1 MSDHIASKIN
11 HCSRL
16 LVTVPPSTIMLYYFI
31 VLFHLFSLAFVLP
44 RVHFPD
50 TEGKVARCLSN
61 MYQVTIEARVEVA
74 KDWINHELSLRSN
87 IANTISA
94 NENTLVC
101 NSRKLRPSYAHE
113 YGKIIRYVVLNNA
126 LQVKIADIVSNRR

>member
-1 MSDHIASKIN
+1 MSDYIASKIN

-16 LVTVPPSTIMLYYFI
+16 LVTVSPSTITFYYFI
-31 VLFHLFSLAFVLP
+31 VLFHLFSLVFVLS
-44 RVHFPD
+44 RVRFPD

-61 MYQVTIEARVEVA
+61 MYQVTIEARTEVA
-74 KDWINHELSLRSN
+74 KYWINHELSLRSN
-87 IANTISA
+87 IANTIRG

-101 NSRKLRPSYAHE
+101 NSRKLRPSDAYE

-126 LQVKIADIVSNRR
+126 LQAYQNC

>member
-16 LVTVPPSTIMLYYFI
+16 LVTVPPSTIMLYCFI
-31 VLFHLFSLAFVLP
+31 VLFHLFSLVFVLP

-61 MYQVTIEARVEVA
+61 MYQVTIEARIEVA
-74 KDWINHELSLRSN
+74 RDWINHELSLLATSQ
-87 IANTISA
+87 IQ
-94 NENTLVC
+94 
-101 NSRKLRPSYAHE
+101 YAVT
-113 YGKIIRYVVLNNA
+113 KILSFVTA
-126 LQVKIADIVSNRR
+126 ES